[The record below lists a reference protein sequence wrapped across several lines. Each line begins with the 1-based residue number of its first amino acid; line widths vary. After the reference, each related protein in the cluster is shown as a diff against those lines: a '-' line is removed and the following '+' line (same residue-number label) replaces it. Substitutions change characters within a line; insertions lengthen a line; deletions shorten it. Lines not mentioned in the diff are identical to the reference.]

1 MKSIN
6 MYHFSVSCRDNGES
20 WRQQPATSSGYGFSV
35 LEAVC
40 RLWGQNRRPFPPLHH
55 GELLA
60 QPMPQV
66 LLLPGAAR
74 RNRNIVLHK
83 KWYDSLQKWLYQ
95 VRWKNALIL
104 AVTST
109 CYIRWLLLCCWWQK
123 IKEEGKLCF
132 SEPRTE
138 EVKYAGFTLEFSTCL
153 RHSVISRT
161 SLTIRFNTCKLDFS

>member
-1 MKSIN
+1 

-20 WRQQPATSSGYGFSV
+20 WRQQPATCSGYGFSV

-40 RLWGQNRRPFPPLHH
+40 RLRWQNRRPFPPLHH

-74 RNRNIVLHK
+74 RNRNIVLHE

-95 VRWKNALIL
+95 VRCKNALVL
-104 AVTST
+104 AGVSRCCMTAPMLFMANNKRNRKVVSVRMQKGRNQ
-109 CYIRWLLLCCWWQK
+109 IWWL
-123 IKEEGKLCF
+123 
-132 SEPRTE
+132 
-138 EVKYAGFTLEFSTCL
+138 
-153 RHSVISRT
+153 
-161 SLTIRFNTCKLDFS
+161 RFGIQCPCQWFPGQV